1 MPSPTEITVAQLA
14 RLNGTPAAPVIIDT
28 CIDDDFALDPRTIP
42 TAMRHPFRDVAALT
56 PMLQGKRVVVY
67 CQKGKKISQG
77 AAAILR
83 DAGIETET
91 LAGGVVAWAAAG
103 APLVPAAPM
112 PKRNAEGRTVWVTRQ
127 RPKIDRIACPW
138 LIRRFVDPRAQFLFV
153 ASSDVLDVAEKF
165 DATPFDIEGV
175 AWSHKGEFC
184 TFPNT
189 HMCMSPV
196 SAPAGQRVNFTKFRI
211 NAALTS
217 YSVAARAG
225 VVDSIAPLSSTAA
238 NRQKPEWRVKARI
251 KLSLDPSPRILC
263 AIGQTHWFG
272 Y

>member
-14 RLNGTPAAPVIIDT
+14 RLIGTPAAPVIIDT

-103 APLVPAAPM
+103 APLV
-112 PKRNAEGRTVWVTRQ
+112 
-127 RPKIDRIACPW
+127 RPLCQSGM
-138 LIRRFVDPRAQFLFV
+138 PRAARYGSPANARRLT
-153 ASSDVLDVAEKF
+153 ASL
-165 DATPFDIEGV
+165 
-175 AWSHKGEFC
+175 
-184 TFPNT
+184 
-189 HMCMSPV
+189 
-196 SAPAGQRVNFTKFRI
+196 APG
-211 NAALTS
+211 
-217 YSVAARAG
+217 
-225 VVDSIAPLSSTAA
+225 
-238 NRQKPEWRVKARI
+238 
-251 KLSLDPSPRILC
+251 
-263 AIGQTHWFG
+263 
-272 Y
+272 